1 MTLTAL
7 PGASSCKG
15 VEAHTTHLHQ
25 APPVNEPVPHL
36 NNGTDSQKPGRGL
49 PFTWQHAS
57 QLARNLKSSAMHNRP
72 KRQSPYPIGL
82 VAKHD
87 ETKKAPVY
95 DRRQTLQHRD
105 LIDELSC
112 RIANRKAVDVDSK
125 IGVLFVQGHALLVQV
140 SQAHTNTVLHNDTAL
155 MKAA

>member
-15 VEAHTTHLHQ
+15 VK
-25 APPVNEPVPHL
+25 APYNAFASGPAGNEPVPHP
-36 NNGTDSQKPGRGL
+36 NYGTDSQKPGRGL
-49 PFTWQHAS
+49 LFIWRHVS
-57 QLARNLKSSAMHNRP
+57 RLVRNLKSSAMHNRP
-72 KRQSPYPIGL
+72 ERQSPHPTKLEQNPI
-82 VAKHD
+82 KQ
-87 ETKKAPVY
+87 KAPVL

-140 SQAHTNTVLHNDTAL
+140 GQAHTNTVLHNDAAL